1 MDLEFIYGVMEGILL
16 VIGIVVY
23 SMDKEFL

>member
-23 SMDKEFL
+23 NMDKEFL

>member
-16 VIGIVVY
+16 EIGIVEY
-23 SMDKEFL
+23 NMDKEFL

>member
-16 VIGIVVY
+16 EIGIVVY
-23 SMDKEFL
+23 NMDKEFL